1 MKNANGGTLSAKE
14 IKKFPRGK
22 SNELWRQELTHK
34 EYLCLI
40 EKNSEV
46 PWKGKYLHKF
56 PKRGYFACRGCKAP
70 LYSTKAKFDAGLG
83 WASFQNV
90 IKEVFC

>member
-14 IKKFPRGK
+14 IKKFPSGK
-22 SNELWRQELTHK
+22 SNELWRQELTPK

-40 EKNSEV
+40 EKNNEV

-56 PKRGYFACRGCKAP
+56 RK
-70 LYSTKAKFDAGLG
+70 
-83 WASFQNV
+83 
-90 IKEVFC
+90 